1 MSSLFSAISNGFNL
15 VLGPFLGT
23 SKKRKKRSREEIDP
37 GESGTDENEAGA
49 ADEKELRAKRR
60 RVGIR
65 PPPRRT
71 QVVGLRN
78 RSNETNNSFGDP
90 RAVIGLA
97 TENKESSHTKKGAEK
112 VGESKPT
119 ENILTIERDALQE
132 PRKSGKAT
140 RVTFSPTTTE
150 YSQVPLAEHQEE
162 STPVH
167 PEVDSPSSSEQMV
180 TENNLVQDSLFR
192 SPEATYS
199 VWGNNS
205 AEENKYSQEY
215 NKYEAL
221 GRKRTAQDPPRWG
234 YGYNSG
240 ANLEYNS
247 PTGHLGSIDPSQYHR
262 LTDVRYPVHLGEAS
276 YSFEDEAY
284 RDHLL
289 QKEYAVDT
297 AGLVGFVEPHR
308 SVYDDDAYDSTY
320 YEFANMLASSR
331 SPSHRS
337 KHRSSTTGL
346 QQQWEKIV
354 QPTVSFPRYEGHQ
367 APEDHPFAGVNISS
381 PSRSITSP
389 ASLRKPSVRLLSP
402 RETGFYGEGRAGT
415 AGAHTLHSPE
425 NQMEYDMATIHE
437 QRHQAR
443 SIMEEQSRKS
453 RESLL
458 LLRRKAR
465 EVEHAAATPKS
476 LPSSFERRP
485 LPESR
490 KVSLSKIHRKEDQ
503 VSILNQRMGRAD
515 EGSSLKKQSIDS
527 VSTAPMFAFAA
538 RTASSKPQKITS
550 VPVSYGNFEEHVSMK
565 PSGVCDTG
573 EEAKNASN
581 LLNAEMSKPLF
592 SFSAISRT
600 REKAGGSK
608 TAAGALSNGNGS
620 PVDKS
625 ASHVSIKDASNLR
638 PIFKHIET
646 AKRGWAGPGSAPLG
660 ELPINDADKTRI
672 EIAWDETLD
681 GDEYVIDPTVHGRG
695 TNMKQNACLRK
706 NFRSL
711 QANKWLSDEVI
722 NSLVKVFNNSST
734 PENNVA
740 SAHWWSSYFFPKMC
754 GGYKEVKTWIK
765 FVQGK
770 NLFDKEFMFVPW
782 NKNGNHW
789 VLIVAHLTDQKIYY
803 CDSMVDM
810 YCESEHWKP
819 FESEVRTS
827 IRRVAE
833 YIDAVAADKNVVLD
847 APAVNWEV
855 IIPTEG
861 VPQQKNGVDCGVFMC
876 ITGRGIQFRQTPLA
890 HSQRDIEYYRM
901 LIAAVL
907 LNPGVY
913 AKDSLQ

>member
-221 GRKRTAQDPPRWG
+221 GRKRSAQDPPRWG

-337 KHRSSTTGL
+337 NHRSSTTGL

-565 PSGVCDTG
+565 PSGVYDTG

-625 ASHVSIKDASNLR
+625 ASHVSIKDASNVR

-890 HSQRDIEYYRM
+890 YSQRDIEYYRM